1 MAEKKTKTSNTK
13 KRDSLKSLK
22 AQIAKL
28 KDTQKLLVSE
38 KEKLSEKNV
47 RLLAEFDNYR
57 RRTKDER
64 VKIIKYAGEDL
75 AKSILPI
82 LDDLNRTLDAN
93 EETNTKTILEGLKL
107 IVNKMDGALE
117 DHGVSAFDS
126 LGEDFDSNLHEAL
139 MSEKSNKG
147 KDVIVKE
154 FEKGYKMNDK
164 ILRHA
169 KVVVSK

>member
-1 MAEKKTKTSNTK
+1 
-13 KRDSLKSLK
+13 
-22 AQIAKL
+22 
-28 KDTQKLLVSE
+28 
-38 KEKLSEKNV
+38 
-47 RLLAEFDNYR
+47 
-57 RRTKDER
+57 
-64 VKIIKYAGEDL
+64 
-75 AKSILPI
+75 
-82 LDDLNRTLDAN
+82 
-93 EETNTKTILEGLKL
+93 
-107 IVNKMDGALE
+107 MDGALE